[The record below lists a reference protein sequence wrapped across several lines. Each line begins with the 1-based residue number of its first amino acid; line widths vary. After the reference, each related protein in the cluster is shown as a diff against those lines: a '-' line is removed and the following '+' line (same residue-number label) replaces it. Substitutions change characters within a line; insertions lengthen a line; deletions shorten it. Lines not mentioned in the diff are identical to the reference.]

1 MPLDRKFHA
10 GRAVLCLSLCFLAGA
25 AAGQALAFGV
35 PDAAA
40 PELRRSLADYY
51 RNRDASQITAP
62 LALSTLVTWFRAP
75 VLVFLWGFTSLGVT
89 LVYLTAA
96 AFGFLLSYSVGCFAA
111 SLGWEGVALSA
122 AALGIRAVI
131 TMPCFILLSLS
142 SMRRA
147 GWLSRL
153 AAGRRE
159 RCPERRVCVALCTLI
174 LSAGAALDLYAT
186 PRLLCFALDWLA
198 GVP

>member
-1 MPLDRKFHA
+1 MDRKFHA

-25 AAGQALAFGV
+25 AAGQALAFGL

-62 LALSTLVTWFRAP
+62 LALSTLVTWFRVPA
-75 VLVFLWGFTSLGVT
+75 LVFLWGFTSLGVP

-96 AFGFLLSYSVGCFAA
+96 GFGFLLSYSVGCFAA

-122 AALGIRAVI
+122 AALGIRAAI

-147 GWLSRL
+147 GWL
-153 AAGRRE
+153 AGRRE
-159 RCPERRVCVALCTLI
+159 RRPDRRAGVALCTLI

-186 PRLLCFALDWLA
+186 PRLLRFALDWFA